1 MASGDLVRLEPGGR
15 QPPRVKRK
23 RDDETEKERAHHP
36 VRHRQTYDREVP
48 SGETNSCEAYEGG
61 AETESNLNYQE
72 STDGKSPPAKWRQGL
87 SPAKDH
93 RDERPGAGHRKG
105 AANQM
110 HHEPARMGRERAQY
124 DLPAEHDRDPSSQK
138 GDAVEPWHGPR

>member
-1 MASGDLVRLEPGGR
+1 MASGGLVRLEPGGR

-36 VRHRQTYDREVP
+36 VGHRQTHDRELS
-48 SGETNSCEAYEGG
+48 SGHTDSCETYEGG
-61 AETESNLNYQE
+61 AEAESHLNYQE
-72 STDGKSPPAKWRQGL
+72 STDGKGPPAKGRQSS
-87 SPAKDH
+87 SPAKNH

-110 HHEPARMGRERAQY
+110 HREPARMGREGAQY
-124 DLPAEHDRDPSSQK
+124 DLPAEDDRGPGSQK